1 MTRKTK
7 FTAFTLIEMLVV
19 VALISILISL
29 LLPALGK
36 TGKKA
41 ESLICQDVLKNQV
54 GALLLYAVDNLHT
67 LPPLKSGNTN
77 FEGKNVVNSYAVQLV
92 KKGYVSD
99 YESFFEDP
107 STERD
112 SNNRLDYGINH
123 YGRATNETDLFWDS
137 LGTAGGNGTLRFR
150 SVANQDVIYLACAD
164 TGDSPWDIGG
174 VSRGKGFAEWPIR
187 YSFQDE
193 AYKRHDSGYN
203 TASPD
208 GSVKWYFGDY
218 GARPG
223 GANGA
228 GNSVPIEVYEPW
240 FIRKR
245 R

>member
-1 MTRKTK
+1 MKRNPK
-7 FTAFTLIEMLVV
+7 ALGFTLIEMLVV
-19 VALISILISL
+19 VALITILISM

-41 ESLICQDVLKNQV
+41 ESLHCKDVLKNQV
-54 GALLLYAVDNLHT
+54 TALLLYAIENQHT
-67 LPPLKSGNTN
+67 LPPLKEGNTT
-77 FEGKNVVNSYAVQLV
+77 FDGKNVVNSYAVRLV
-92 KKGYVSD
+92 KLGYVSD
-99 YESFFEDP
+99 YESHFEDP

-123 YGRATNETDLFWDS
+123 YGRATNETEIYWDS
-137 LGTAGGNGTLRFR
+137 LGTANGNGTLRYR
-150 SVANQDVIYLACAD
+150 SVSNQDVVYLADAD

-174 VSRGKGFAEWPIR
+174 VSRGKGFAEWPIQ
-187 YSFQDE
+187 YSFQRE
-193 AYKRHDSGYN
+193 AYRRHESGYN

-208 GSVKWYFGDY
+208 GSVTWYFGDY

-223 GANGA
+223 GTGGS

-245 R
+245 P